1 MQLKP
6 VFPLQIGG
14 QTYIVYIG
22 LIALSANVAISFA
35 GSLVL
40 NAFSAR

>member
-6 VFPLQIGG
+6 VFPLQLGG
-14 QTYIVYIG
+14 QTYTIYIG
-22 LIALSANVAISFA
+22 LIALGANILISFA

-40 NAFSAR
+40 NAFKR